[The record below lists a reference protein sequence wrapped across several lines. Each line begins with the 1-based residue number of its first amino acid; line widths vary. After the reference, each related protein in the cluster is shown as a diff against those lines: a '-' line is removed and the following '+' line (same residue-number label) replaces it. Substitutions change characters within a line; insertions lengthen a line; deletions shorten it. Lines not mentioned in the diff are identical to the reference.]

1 MKGWDVG
8 PSSPVLYFL
17 KIFFAANFCLFFL
30 EQQQQQREAALI
42 FINDTCGVFFFI
54 LSRRTNRDNSWDRSC
69 WTYLIDQSALR
80 FVYRLFIKGHR
91 FVCRTGDKNKTK
103 ILQKKK
109 TNEWRFRLDVPPT
122 RLFFFLVFFNSMEM
136 GFILFH

>member
-109 TNEWRFRLDVPPT
+109 RMNGGFVSMSRLHVC
-122 RLFFFLVFFNSMEM
+122 FFFLVFFNSMEM